1 MSSEFY
7 FINLIFT
14 IENEIWL
21 NFFYWIYSI
30 PENVLPE
37 WHFYFLCGVKGV
49 LEKLP
54 PETTPRG
61 FRASVYGNIPLG
73 SGLSSSSALVS
84 AVTLALS
91 RAYNLTL
98 TKEELA
104 DLAAKSERYIGTLG
118 GGMDQA
124 ISFLATKGFWI
135 FNMTFSGNFNF
146 FYNEKYLK
154 II

>member
-1 MSSEFY
+1 M
-7 FINLIFT
+7 
-14 IENEIWL
+14 
-21 NFFYWIYSI
+21 
-30 PENVLPE
+30 
-37 WHFYFLCGVKGV
+37 
-49 LEKLP
+49 P

-124 ISFLATKGFWI
+124 ISFLATKGF
-135 FNMTFSGNFNF
+135 
-146 FYNEKYLK
+146 
-154 II
+154 